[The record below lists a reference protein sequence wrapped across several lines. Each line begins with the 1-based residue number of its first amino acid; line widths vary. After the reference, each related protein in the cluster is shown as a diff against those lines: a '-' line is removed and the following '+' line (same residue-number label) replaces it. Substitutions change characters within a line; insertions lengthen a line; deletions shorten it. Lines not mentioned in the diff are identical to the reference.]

1 MSAGLPDKYRVV
13 IERDP
18 SRSPPWPESATGP
31 ALRVAVYGPAG
42 LVTAPISG
50 LTFGHAVRCQGSIA
64 FAFEAGYR
72 EAVLQMSKV
81 LYDTTVCAEIVCSP
95 ED

>member
-1 MSAGLPDKYRVV
+1 MSAGLPDRYRVV

-18 SRSPPWPESATGP
+18 SGIDGPFPPQ
-31 ALRVAVYGPAG
+31 RVAVYGPSG

-50 LTFGHAVRCQGSIA
+50 LTWGQAIRCQGPIA

-81 LYDTTVCAEIVCSP
+81 LRDTTVCAEIVCSP